1 MQEYSIMIPGDAV
14 PQGRPRVV
22 RIGGRTI
29 AYDPPKSKAY
39 KARVRQYAA
48 RNAPKEPLEG
58 AVTLGVQIFRSVPK
72 SWSKKKHE
80 AAYAG
85 LIWPTTKPDVSNI
98 VKGIEDALNGIWYK
112 DDSQIVHEYSMK
124 QYAREPG
131 VIVKMW
137 GGNEDET
144 ID

>member
-29 AYDPPKSKAY
+29 AYDPPKSKDY

-58 AVTLGVQIFRSVPK
+58 KVQLEVQIFRSVPK

>member
-1 MQEYSIMIPGDAV
+1 MTAQRDKLDKREAELHRQENMG
-14 PQGRPRVV
+14 
-22 RIGGRTI
+22 
-29 AYDPPKSKAY
+29 
-39 KARVRQYAA
+39 
-48 RNAPKEPLEG
+48 
-58 AVTLGVQIFRSVPK
+58 
-72 SWSKKKHE
+72 KKKHE

-131 VIVKMW
+131 VVVKMW

>member
-1 MQEYSIMIPGDAV
+1 MQTYSIVIPGDAV

-58 AVTLGVQIFRSVPK
+58 KVQLEVQIFRSVPK

-124 QYAREPG
+124 RYARVPG
-131 VIVKMW
+131 VVVKMK
-137 GGNEDET
+137 GDYED
-144 ID
+144 DRVD

>member
-48 RNAPKEPLEG
+48 RNAPKEPLE
-58 AVTLGVQIFRSVPK
+58 LS
-72 SWSKKKHE
+72 
-80 AAYAG
+80 
-85 LIWPTTKPDVSNI
+85 LIHI
-98 VKGIEDALNGIWYK
+98 
-112 DDSQIVHEYSMK
+112 
-124 QYAREPG
+124 
-131 VIVKMW
+131 
-137 GGNEDET
+137 
-144 ID
+144 

>member
-1 MQEYSIMIPGDAV
+1 MISGDAV

-29 AYDPPKSKAY
+29 AHDPPKSKAY
-39 KARVRQYAA
+39 KALVRQCAA
-48 RNAPKEPLEG
+48 QNAPKEPLDG
-58 AVTLGVQIFRSVPK
+58 AVTLDVRIYRSVPK
-72 SWSKKKHE
+72 SWNKKKRD
-80 AAYAG
+80 AALAG
-85 LIWPTTKPDVSNI
+85 VIQPTTKPDVSNV

>member
-39 KARVRQYAA
+39 KALVRQCAA
-48 RNAPKEPLEG
+48 QNAPKEPLDG
-58 AVTLGVQIFRSVPK
+58 AVTLDVRIYRSVPK
-72 SWSKKKHE
+72 SWSKKKRD
-80 AAYAG
+80 AALAG
-85 LIWPTTKPDVSNI
+85 VIQPTTKPDVSNV

-131 VIVKMW
+131 VIVKMQ
-137 GGNEDET
+137 GDYED
-144 ID
+144 DRAD